1 MSKPM
6 ISVAGIRGIVGD
18 SLVPEEFL
26 RYALAYASTRKPGRI
41 VVGSD
46 TRLSRHMVKRLVFAA
61 LESVGIEVL
70 DLGVCPTPTVGLM
83 VGETGSVGGIAITA
97 SHNPAQWNALKFFS
111 PAGEFL
117 NGKEFAKVLGAYE
130 KNDFRRA
137 SFENLGAVL
146 THPDPVGPHLG
157 RIASV
162 VNGGKIRLRKLT
174 AVVDCCNG
182 AGTAIVPRLMKELGV
197 QTEFILTDTSAPF
210 ERGAEPLPEN
220 LGTLCNAVRATGAD
234 VGFALDPD
242 ADRLALVDETGRPIG
257 EERTLTLAANHWLG
271 REKSSIVANLSTTR
285 ALDDVAA
292 MHGVKLHRTKIGEAH
307 VVDKMKRVRAGIGG
321 EGNGGVILPAVHRGR
336 DSATGIALICEA
348 LAVTRSN
355 LSALNA
361 AIPDYFIVK
370 SKVPIEGLSV
380 AKVLA
385 RIEKALPKPKAKS
398 TLDGT
403 KLEFADGWVHVR
415 PSGTEPIIRIF
426 AEATSEEQARE
437 WVKRVEKVV

>member
-1 MSKPM
+1 M
-6 ISVAGIRGIVGD
+6 ISVAGIRGVVGD

-26 RYALAYASTRKPGRI
+26 RYTLAYASTRKIGRI
-41 VVGSD
+41 VVGTD
-46 TRLSRHMVKRLVFAA
+46 TRPSRHMVKRLVFAA
-61 LESVGIEVL
+61 LESAGMDVL
-70 DLGVCPTPTVGLM
+70 DLGICPTPTVGLM

-117 NGKEFAKVLGAYE
+117 NSQEFAKVLGAYE
-130 KNDFRRA
+130 KSKFRRVIC
-137 SFENLGAVL
+137 ENLGTAL
-146 THPDPVGPHLG
+146 THPDPVGPHLERLG
-157 RIASV
+157 KA
-162 VNGGKIRLRKLT
+162 VNCGKIRRRKLT

-182 AGTAIVPRLMKELGV
+182 AGTAILPRLMKQLGV
-197 QTEFILTDTSAPF
+197 QTEFILTDTSAAF

-242 ADRLALVDETGRPIG
+242 ADRLALVDETGRAIG
-257 EERTLTLAANHWLG
+257 EERTLTLAANHWL
-271 REKSSIVANLSTTR
+271 RRKKSSIVANLSTTR

-292 MHGVKLHRTKIGEAH
+292 LHGVKLHRTKIGEAH

-321 EGNGGVILPAVHRGR
+321 EGNGGVILPDVHRGR

-348 LAVTRSN
+348 LAVSRTT
-355 LSALNA
+355 LSELNA
-361 AIPDYFIVK
+361 SIPDYVIVK

-380 AKVLA
+380 SRVLA
-385 RIEKALPKPKAKS
+385 RIERALPQPKAKS
-398 TLDGT
+398 DLDGT
-403 KLEFADGWVHVR
+403 KLEFDEGWVHVR

-426 AEATSEEQARE
+426 AEAKSEERARE
-437 WVKRVEKVV
+437 WVKIVEQVV